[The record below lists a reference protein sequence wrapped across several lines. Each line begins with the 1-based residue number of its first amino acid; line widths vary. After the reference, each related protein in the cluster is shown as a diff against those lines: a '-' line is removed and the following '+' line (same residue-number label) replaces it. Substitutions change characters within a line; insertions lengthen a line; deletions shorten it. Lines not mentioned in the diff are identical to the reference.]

1 MHPRGRLMAI
11 NQGNDVW
18 MKQAAQDGDF
28 GSEVVLELLVQL
40 AHIDRLD
47 GNGLTLFLCSKRG

>member
-1 MHPRGRLMAI
+1 MAI